1 MMIKMMTILLIEYE
15 DNVDGWNENYEE
27 EDRAYK

>member
-1 MMIKMMTILLIEYE
+1 MIKMMTILLIEYE

-27 EDRAYK
+27 EDRVYK